1 MKQKKIIRFFD
12 LWEDSIRAR
21 FSRHPIAYS
30 IFGGIGVV
38 LFWRGVWETADML
51 SFSNIYL
58 AYFFYPP
65 LQIFISAIGLL
76 MTGLMVSAFIGHR
89 ILLSGLRHE
98 KKLEENTEELVK
110 EEVITL
116 AHIREEIRVLK
127 KEVQVISDRLGK

>member
-1 MKQKKIIRFFD
+1 MKFKKIVRFFD

-21 FSRHPIAYS
+21 FSKYPIAYS

-38 LFWRGVWETADML
+38 LFWRGVWETADIL
-51 SFSNIYL
+51 AKSHIYF

-65 LQIFISAIGLL
+65 IQILVSAVGLL
-76 MTGLMVSAFIGHR
+76 MTGLMVSTFIGHR

-98 KKLEENTEELVK
+98 KKLEENTDELVK

-116 AHIREEIRVLK
+116 AHIRGEIRALR
-127 KEVQVISDRLGK
+127 KEVEAMKTVK